1 MVVHMYSAIMVHRP
15 YWVRQ
20 IELGWKRR
28 PVVWLSGVRRS
39 GKTTLSRTFSGAVYL
54 NCDLPSVHRQLA
66 EPESLYSSLDKGTI
80 VVLDEVHRL
89 EDPSRVLK
97 IAADE
102 YPYLRILATGSST
115 LAATRK
121 FRDSLTG
128 RKHSIHLRP
137 VLWNECVTDFNIRD
151 FDRRL
156 LHGGLPEPLLSPG
169 KDPGFFAEWMDS
181 FYARDVQELFG
192 IRDRGGFMKLLQL
205 LMRQSGCLLDYTNL
219 SQSSGLSRPTVK
231 SHVDA
236 LSIAHAVF
244 LLPPFHGGGRREIVR
259 RPKCYAFD
267 TGFITFVRG
276 WDSIREDDR
285 GILWEHLVL
294 DYLRTGLDPGRL
306 YFWRDKSDREVDFV
320 IRRPREIVDVVECK
334 INPDHLDIASLQSFR
349 AIYPKGINYVVS
361 PLVKMPYTREMKD
374 LRISFCGFDGLVKL
388 FT

>member
-1 MVVHMYSAIMVHRP
+1 
-15 YWVRQ
+15 
-20 IELGWKRR
+20 
-28 PVVWLSGVRRS
+28 
-39 GKTTLSRTFSGAVYL
+39 
-54 NCDLPSVHRQLA
+54 
-66 EPESLYSSLDKGTI
+66 
-80 VVLDEVHRL
+80 
-89 EDPSRVLK
+89 
-97 IAADE
+97 
-102 YPYLRILATGSST
+102 LRILATGSST

-128 RKHSIHLRP
+128 RKHSIHLTP

-156 LHGGLPEPLLSPG
+156 LHGGLPEPLLSPD

-181 FYARDVQELFG
+181 FYARDIQELFG

-219 SQSSGLSRPTVK
+219 SQLSGLSRPTVK

-294 DYLRTGLDPGRL
+294 DYLRAGLDPGKL

-320 IRRPREIVDVVECK
+320 IRRPRETVDVVECK
-334 INPDHLDIASLQSFR
+334 INQDRLDIASLQSFR
-349 AIYPKGINYVVS
+349 AIYPKGMNYVVR
-361 PLVKMPYTREMKD
+361 PLVKMPYTRELKD
-374 LRISFCGFDGLVKL
+374 LRISFCGFDELVKL